1 MTYLHVSVCDTKT
14 SMLLSLLLANI
25 RILSCFLF
33 LFLFILSNF
42 LIIAVVR
49 KKIRVKLALA
59 IPSGVSTVL
68 VREMIDTL
76 PLAALKTI
84 KTLSM

>member
-1 MTYLHVSVCDTKT
+1 MSVSVCDTKA

-25 RILSCFLF
+25 RILSCFFF
-33 LFLFILSNF
+33 LFLVILSNF
-42 LIIAVVR
+42 LIINVVR
-49 KKIRVKLALA
+49 EKIRVKLALA
-59 IPSGVSTVL
+59 IPTGVSTVL
-68 VREMIDTL
+68 VREMINTL

>member
-1 MTYLHVSVCDTKT
+1 MSASVCDTKA
-14 SMLLSLLLANI
+14 SVLLSLLLANI
-25 RILSCFLF
+25 RILSCFFF
-33 LFLFILSNF
+33 LFLVILSNF

-49 KKIRVKLALA
+49 KNIRVKLAIA
-59 IPSGVSTVL
+59 IPTGVSTVI